1 MSKSAG
7 GSASSVSSTVMQV
20 AAQVLSDDM
29 AGNVTEAAPLHISSV
44 TPVWGASSGASAYVH
59 EAKAHEQG
67 ISVPYLIMALCSLLA
82 AAILH
87 MSPEPTRTLYDTA
100 AAVDFEYPIVSS
112 RALSRAGS
120 EYLPLRTDRKVGDA
134 KGAGTPSGGST
145 PSSRGNVASLYRLR
159 V

>member
-29 AGNVTEAAPLHISSV
+29 AGNVPLHISSV
-44 TPVWGASSGASAYVH
+44 TPVWDARSGASAYVH

-120 EYLPLRTDRKVGDA
+120 EYSPLRTDRKVGDDA
-134 KGAGTPSGGST
+134 KGAGTPSGGPT